1 MEFTKMEQELMISDT
16 TEVTNCPN
24 KWLNLKEW
32 RKRLYKEEFILAVDE
47 FSLILF
53 PLSFGIFNAIYW
65 ISVVNEA
72 QSTITAT

>member
-1 MEFTKMEQELMISDT
+1 MEQELMITDPLEGKSYKS
-16 TEVTNCPN
+16 

-32 RKRLYKEEFILAVDE
+32 RKRLYNEESILAVDE

-65 ISVVNEA
+65 ISVVSEGQPTNNA
-72 QSTITAT
+72 S

>member
-1 MEFTKMEQELMISDT
+1 MEQELMISDPP
-16 TEVTNCPN
+16 EFKNYQN

-32 RKRLYKEEFILAVDE
+32 RKRLYKDESILAVDE

-65 ISVVNEA
+65 ISVVSDAE
-72 QSTITAT
+72 STSP